1 MHARICVCL
10 CVSGF
15 VCVYLYIIHAHVY
28 MYMCVCGCGCPE
40 TLIFNTEEVSCS
52 AKQAYVTLIFW
63 V

>member
-15 VCVYLYIIHAHVY
+15 VCAHVY